1 MGIKELKIMLFVYK
15 GLIKMVLLP
24 FHARHSMIGIM
35 PVKGKDMLGLLFV
48 KIRK

>member
-15 GLIKMVLLP
+15 WLIKMVLLP

-35 PVKGKDMLGLLFV
+35 LVKGKDMLDLLFV
-48 KIRK
+48 RIRK